1 MKIKKVIKKF
11 LNKIAPNLTRHL
23 ILLLRKIKK
32 THFNLTNQ
40 YFHFNLSKKTKGASI
55 VSNEKGFIISFIK
68 NNFLTFHLR
77 PKSSKNFENI
87 STFVP
92 PDKKFAI
99 IIQGNIGEY
108 FPFLLE
114 SVNIYKKI
122 FPNTLIIVS
131 TWEDE
136 DNSKINE
143 LKKFVHH
150 VVINKKPKEPAY
162 GNINFQII
170 STYAGLKIAEA
181 NGVEFCLKTRADC
194 RMHKTDIL
202 PFLEGLIDQFPIHNK
217 NVCNSRIIA
226 SSVNT
231 CKYKVYGI
239 TDILLFG
246 RTIDLLI
253 YFDKTLFDKSLEQFG
268 FGKFP
273 STINSTPV
281 VAETF
286 LCARYLKSIGI
297 DLEWSLE
304 HWWDCLRDYFCVVD
318 SDSLD
323 FFWYKSDWKYEK
335 RFVRNYTHKSSRAV
349 NFSDW
354 FALLCNQNL
363 KWKNINYMEK
373 WEINENQEE
382 DEDLF
387 IKKSIF

>member
-1 MKIKKVIKKF
+1 MNIFI
-11 LNKIAPNLTRHL
+11 L
-23 ILLLRKIKK
+23 IC
-32 THFNLTNQ
+32 Q
-40 YFHFNLSKKTKGASI
+40 KTKGVSI
-55 VSNEKGFIISFIK
+55 VGYEKGFIISLIK

-77 PKSSKNFENI
+77 PKFSKDFENI

-92 PDKKFAI
+92 TDKKFAI

-108 FPFLLE
+108 FSFLLE